1 MWTGF
6 STAAAKALQGN
17 CVVALS
23 VQVFTESGVFLQDIT
38 YALTTGWVVEDE
50 TAAIRRTCQLTLNDP
65 SLVPSQ
71 IGDLLHPL
79 SGNELHIFRGVW
91 LPGAA
96 APELAPL
103 GVFGMSQP
111 TTDDSGDRIVI
122 TLNGNDRSAS
132 ITAHPW
138 TTAYTA
144 AAGQTV
150 PVAIQAIVN
159 AKWTGIPLRR
169 VLERAGFV
177 RERVIAGNDT
187 LRGVAVD
194 DVEYVRRWPG

>member
-38 YALTTGWVVEDE
+38 YALTAGQVVEDE
-50 TAAIRRTCQLTLNDP
+50 TASIRRTCRLTLNDP

-111 TTDDSGDRIVI
+111 TTDDSGDQIVI
-122 TLNGNDRSAS
+122 TVNGNDRSAS
-132 ITAHPW
+132 ITA
-138 TTAYTA
+138 
-144 AAGQTV
+144 
-150 PVAIQAIVN
+150 
-159 AKWTGIPLRR
+159 R
-169 VLERAGFV
+169 
-177 RERVIAGNDT
+177 
-187 LRGVAVD
+187 
-194 DVEYVRRWPG
+194 